1 MKIWIINGPNLNLL
15 GIREPEIYGNK
26 GFEPFLQELR
36 EVFKGTEIGYYQ
48 SNIEGELVNMI
59 QTVGF
64 DPECRGIV
72 LNAAAYSHTSIAIA
86 DAVKAV
92 PAPVV
97 GVHISNV
104 LSREK
109 ERHHDLLGAYCVG
122 GVQGLGFFG
131 YKAALMYFLEG
142 ENAI

>member
-131 YKAALMYFLEG
+131 YKTALMYFLEG

>member
-1 MKIWIINGPNLNLL
+1 MKVWIINGPNLNLL
-15 GIREPEIYGNK
+15 GVREPEIYGNK
-26 GFEPFLQELR
+26 GFEDFLESLKSD
-36 EVFKGTEIGYYQ
+36 FPSIEIGYFQ
-48 SNIEGELVNMI
+48 SNIEGELVNKI
-59 QTVGF
+59 QEVGF
-64 DPECRGIV
+64 DAGCLGIV

-122 GVQGLGFFG
+122 GVQGLGLFG
-131 YKAALMYFLEG
+131 YKAALMYLLQKD
-142 ENAI
+142 NAI

>member
-15 GIREPEIYGNK
+15 GVREPEIYGNV
-26 GFEPFLQELR
+26 GFDVFLENLKTG
-36 EVFKGTEIGYYQ
+36 FAGTEIGYFQ
-48 SNIEGELVNMI
+48 SNIEGELVNKI
-59 QTVGF
+59 QEVGF
-64 DPECRGIV
+64 DKDCLGIV

-86 DAVKAV
+86 DAVKAI

-122 GVQGLGFFG
+122 GVQGLGLFG
-131 YKAALMYFLEG
+131 YKAAIMYLLSED
-142 ENAI
+142 NAI

>member
-15 GIREPEIYGNK
+15 GLREPEIYGNK
-26 GFEPFLQELR
+26 GFEAFLQELR
-36 EVFKGTEIGYYQ
+36 EAFRDTEIGYYQ
-48 SNIEGELVNMI
+48 SNIEGELVNRI

-64 DPECRGIV
+64 DPECGGIV

-122 GVQGLGFFG
+122 GVQGLGLFG
-131 YKAALMYFLEG
+131 YKAAIMYLLEG
-142 ENAI
+142 DNAI

>member
-15 GIREPEIYGNK
+15 GKREPEIYGNK
-26 GFEPFLQELR
+26 GFDDFLDSIKAEFR
-36 EVFKGTEIGYYQ
+36 EVEIGYFQ
-48 SNIEGELVNMI
+48 SNIEGELVNKI
-59 QTVGF
+59 QEIGF
-64 DPECRGIV
+64 DADCRGIV

-122 GVQGLGFFG
+122 GVQGMGLFG
-131 YKAALMYFLEG
+131 YKAAILYFLSQN
-142 ENAI
+142 NAI

>member
-15 GIREPEIYGNK
+15 GIRELEIYGNK

-59 QTVGF
+59 QEVGV
-64 DPECRGIV
+64 DPDCGGIV

-131 YKAALMYFLEG
+131 YKVALMYFLEG

>member
-1 MKIWIINGPNLNLL
+1 
-15 GIREPEIYGNK
+15 
-26 GFEPFLQELR
+26 LQELR

>member
-15 GIREPEIYGNK
+15 GTREPEIYGNK

-36 EVFKGTEIGYYQ
+36 EAFEETEIGYYQ
-48 SNIEGELVNMI
+48 SNIEGELVDMI

-92 PAPVV
+92 PTRVV

-122 GVQGLGFFG
+122 GVQGLGLFG
-131 YKAALMYFLEG
+131 YKAALMYLLEG
-142 ENAI
+142 DNAI

>member
-1 MKIWIINGPNLNLL
+1 MKVWIINGPNLNLL
-15 GIREPEIYGNK
+15 GVREPEIYGNK
-26 GFEPFLQELR
+26 GFEGFLESLKSD
-36 EVFKGTEIGYYQ
+36 FPSIEIGYFQ
-48 SNIEGELVNMI
+48 SNIEGELVNKI
-59 QTVGF
+59 QETGF
-64 DPECRGIV
+64 DAACLGIV

-122 GVQGLGFFG
+122 GVQGLGLFG
-131 YKAALMYFLEG
+131 YKAALMYLLHKD
-142 ENAI
+142 NAI

>member
-15 GIREPEIYGNK
+15 GLREPEIYGNK
-26 GFEPFLQELR
+26 GFEPFLQAMR
-36 EVFKGTEIGYYQ
+36 EAFRDTEIGYYQ

-64 DPECRGIV
+64 DPDCRGIV

-122 GVQGLGFFG
+122 GVQGLGLFG
-131 YKAALMYFLEG
+131 YKAALMYLLEG
-142 ENAI
+142 DNAI

>member
-15 GIREPEIYGNK
+15 GLREPEIYGNK
-26 GFEPFLQELR
+26 GFEPFLQEMR
-36 EVFKGTEIGYYQ
+36 EAFRDTEIGYYQ

-64 DPECRGIV
+64 DPDCRGIV

-122 GVQGLGFFG
+122 GVQGLGLFG
-131 YKAALMYFLEG
+131 YKAALMYLLEG
-142 ENAI
+142 DNAI